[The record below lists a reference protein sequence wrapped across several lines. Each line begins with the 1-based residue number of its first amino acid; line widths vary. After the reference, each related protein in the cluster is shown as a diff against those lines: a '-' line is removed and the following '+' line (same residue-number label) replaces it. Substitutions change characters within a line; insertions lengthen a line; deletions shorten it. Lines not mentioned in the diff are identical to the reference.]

1 MVSAVNTL
9 PSDADASVEEE
20 IAVCLNPD
28 APCSFFLYAG
38 AGSGKTYSL
47 IKALENFRDVHG
59 PRFRRNGQ
67 KIVVITYTNAAC
79 DEIIDRIDQDPLFAI
94 STIHSFCWAQISS
107 FHEDIRRYLLTKLP
121 ADIAQLE
128 EEEARGRAGTKASV
142 TRQRSIAD
150 KRERLDWLSKP
161 RLFTYNPNGDNVGR
175 AALSHSEVL
184 QITAVLI
191 QEKPTMRRVLANQY
205 PFLLIDES
213 QDTNKLLVEAFFQLA
228 DDRSD
233 EFGLGLIG
241 DTMQRIYG
249 DGKPD
254 LGVQLPEGWAAP
266 AKRLNRRCPKR
277 VIALAND
284 IRATTDQQSQ
294 AALEGA
300 DEGFVRLFIAPSDL
314 DDKQG
319 FERAAREKM
328 QNLTGD
334 EGWGDTQSV
343 KTLTLEHRMSALRMG
358 FDGLFEPLYADSRTT
373 TGLLDGSLPALRFF
387 SGPIQS
393 LLALAAQN
401 NQYGLMALLRSEKS
415 PLLEAESLTAADTIE
430 DPLSCIREAVAELLA
445 LVSGNP
451 QTSFLAVLQC
461 VVRHAL
467 FKIPDS
473 LRPFSEPVEAEEEEP
488 ADLEVEAAVGETVV
502 EENTGSSLDAISAF
516 LETPYSQIEPYTEY
530 VSDNGAFDT
539 HQGVKGR
546 EFERVMVVMDD
557 SEARGFLFSYEKL
570 FEVKDLSASD
580 QRKQAAGEET
590 GPDRTKRLLYV
601 TCTRAEKSLALV
613 AYTENPAA
621 LENSM
626 LQREWFHAE
635 EIIKHPL

>member
-9 PSDADASVEEE
+9 PGDADAMVEQE
-20 IAVCLNPD
+20 IAICLNPD

-59 PRFRRNGQ
+59 PQLRRNGQ
-67 KIVVITYTNAAC
+67 KIAVITYTNAAC
-79 DEIIDRIDQDPLFAI
+79 DEIINRIDQDPLFEI
-94 STIHSFCWAQISS
+94 STIHSFCWGQISS

-128 EEEARGRAGTKASV
+128 DEEARGRVGTKASV

-150 KRERLDWLSKP
+150 KRERLDWLSNP

-184 QITAVLI
+184 QITAALI
-191 QEKPTMRRVLANQY
+191 KEKPTMRRVLANQY

-213 QDTNKLLVEAFFQLA
+213 QDTNRLLVEAFFQLA
-228 DDRSD
+228 DDRSE

-254 LGVQLPEGWAAP
+254 LGVQLPVGWAAP

-294 AALEGA
+294 AALEGV
-300 DEGFVRLFIAPSDL
+300 DDGFVRLFIARSDL

-319 FERAAREKM
+319 FERSARERM
-328 QNLTGD
+328 QILTGD
-334 EGWGDTQSV
+334 EGWGDEQSV
-343 KTLTLEHRMSALRMG
+343 KTLTLEHRMSASRMG
-358 FDGLFEPLYADSRTT
+358 FDGLFEPLYADSRIT

-393 LLALAAQN
+393 LVAVAEQN
-401 NQYGLMALLRSEKS
+401 DQYGLMALLRSEKS
-415 PLLEAESLTAADTIE
+415 PLLEADSLMRVDTIE
-430 DPLSCIREAVAELLA
+430 DPLSAAREAVAELLA
-445 LVSGNP
+445 LVSENP
-451 QTSFLAVLQC
+451 QASFLAVLQC
-461 VVRHAL
+461 VARHAL
-467 FKIPDS
+467 FEIPNS
-473 LRPFSEPVEAEEEEP
+473 LRPFSEPIETAETEP
-488 ADLEVEAAVGETVV
+488 TDFEVEDAVDGTAG
-502 EENTGSSLDAISAF
+502 EENTGSSLDAIGAF
-516 LETPYSQIEPYTEY
+516 LETPYSQIEPYTKY
-530 VSDNGAFDT
+530 VSDSGAFDT

-570 FEVKDLSASD
+570 FEVKALSASD
-580 QRKQAAGEET
+580 QKKQAAGEEI

-613 AYTENPAA
+613 AYTENPTA
-621 LENSM
+621 LAESM
-626 LQREWFHAE
+626 LQREWFLE
-635 EIIKHPL
+635 QEIVLHPH